1 MGFKKP
7 DDNLVDKVGS
17 NARIIE
23 VEKSR
28 IGRSGLSL
36 IMKMEDDLTY
46 SISDFTPEIS
56 ATDNIP
62 ANITDKILQR
72 IRSVHPETRSKYDLL
87 YDPLIG
93 GKTGTIRKSL
103 QRLEKRGLI
112 EFVEEN
118 KEGKKYRAILARG
131 DSMNSVPPTLDNNDS
146 KDIGSGQVDG
156 TQQNCPTS
164 VDDGTLAL

>member
-1 MGFKKP
+1 M
-7 DDNLVDKVGS
+7 
-17 NARIIE
+17 
-23 VEKSR
+23 
-28 IGRSGLSL
+28 
-36 IMKMEDDLTY
+36 
-46 SISDFTPEIS
+46 
-56 ATDNIP
+56 
-62 ANITDKILQR
+62 
-72 IRSVHPETRSKYDLL
+72 
-87 YDPLIG
+87 IG

-131 DSMNSVPPTLDNNDS
+131 DSMNSVPPTLNDNDS

-156 TQQNCPTS
+156 TQQSCPTS